1 LSGYRAKRHRI
12 SKKSRAQTRNRFPK
26 KALFMKYIPIAA
38 ACCAVLIFTLFAGCT
53 SPTQAEIQPVSTPAT
68 TVAPATPAPT
78 ATPVPTTVETVVPL
92 PASQTVYFTVTKDRP
107 TGKITLLCNNGP
119 GMSSAQVIDLTVTRA
134 DGTVEDQQLTNNN
147 NLGQISGDASITL
160 PGSLDGTDHVQ
171 VHITMGGKVYLV
183 YDQDVGTVNPYNST
197 YSSLDHS

>member
-1 LSGYRAKRHRI
+1 MRYAI
-12 SKKSRAQTRNRFPK
+12 I
-26 KALFMKYIPIAA
+26 MA
-38 ACCAVLIFTLFAGCT
+38 ACCAVLFFTLFAGCT
-53 SPTQAEIQPVSTPAT
+53 SPTQAEIQPVSTPET
-68 TVAPATPAPT
+68 TAAPTTPVMT

-134 DGTVEDQQLTNNN
+134 DGTVEDQKLTNAND
-147 NLGQISGDASITL
+147 LGQISGDASITL
-160 PGSLDGTDHVQ
+160 PGSLDGVDHAQ

-183 YDQDVGTVNPYNST
+183 YDQDVGSANPYSST